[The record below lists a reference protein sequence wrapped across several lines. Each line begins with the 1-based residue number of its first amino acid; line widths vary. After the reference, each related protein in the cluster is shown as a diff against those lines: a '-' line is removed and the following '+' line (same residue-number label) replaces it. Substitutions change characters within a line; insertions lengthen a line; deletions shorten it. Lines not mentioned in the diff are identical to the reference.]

1 MKEKFTLV
9 SILPLGSFLDTVLL
23 TKSQNFG
30 IKRCTCLRS
39 HHQGCRK
46 WLLKT
51 DCGEK

>member
-9 SILPLGSFLDTVLL
+9 SILPLGSLLDTVLL
-23 TKSQNFG
+23 KVINFE
-30 IKRCTCLRS
+30 IKTCTCLRS